1 MRRLPALLAL
11 SFVLGACSVRITTK
25 PVAEAN
31 TVCRLGSV
39 GGFLAADGRAG
50 LGIRMGAEVLPV
62 IWPHGWSARRD
73 LLGPLI
79 LVDRD
84 GRDVAREGDQVALG
98 GGFDRDDVFHACDEP
113 YLRVIEPSPAAV
125 LATFA

>member
-1 MRRLPALLAL
+1 MRRLPVLLAL
-11 SFVLGACSVRITTK
+11 SFLLGACSVRITTK

-31 TVCRLGSV
+31 MVCRLGGV
-39 GGFLAADGRAG
+39 GGFLAADDRTGM
-50 LGIRMGAEVLPV
+50 GIRMGADVLPV
-62 IWPHGWSARRD
+62 IWPFGWSARRD

-98 GGFDRDDVFHACDEP
+98 GGFDRDDVLHACDEP
-113 YLRVIEPSPAAV
+113 YLRVIEPGAAAA
-125 LATFA
+125 LATYA